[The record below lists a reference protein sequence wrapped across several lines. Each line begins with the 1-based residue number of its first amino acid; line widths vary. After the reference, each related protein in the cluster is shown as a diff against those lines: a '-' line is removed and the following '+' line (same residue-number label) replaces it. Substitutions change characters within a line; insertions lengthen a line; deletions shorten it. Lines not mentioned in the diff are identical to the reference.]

1 METKVCLSR
10 NDVSFVELCYD
21 VNTRVFVFRLICVL
35 YIHNLL
41 CFRHTVTITNNTDL
55 QESLAHRTLQKMLKG
70 KQAGRSP
77 CWKSGQQETRH
88 KLQSYSTYI
97 GSSFKFYPICDVEG
111 HFVFSDSH
119 LIKRGLRSNGLH
131 A

>member
-41 CFRHTVTITNNTDL
+41 CFRHTVTITNSTDL
-55 QESLAHRTLQKMLKG
+55 QESGTQNIAKNVKRKASWQISVLEKW
-70 KQAGRSP
+70 S
-77 CWKSGQQETRH
+77 TR
-88 KLQSYSTYI
+88 
-97 GSSFKFYPICDVEG
+97 DE
-111 HFVFSDSH
+111 
-119 LIKRGLRSNGLH
+119 